1 MAVYKRFIIQQK
13 YLNGVPQ
20 EEYRLGMEYDPK
32 AYHSMENCESG
43 TECTQVEYRW
53 IDVEGEYICEDT
65 TKYAKQKRQQKCVNE
80 EEWVDMYPYQ
90 YQKGEML
97 EEDSKVCGGIHY
109 LYTDTDGNGELTYS
123 PIKSEYTSK
132 ESVLFRANPKEGY
145 LFSCYMIGSTSK
157 YGDIIEDSVMRLT
170 MSNDWYV
177 KAMFKTQMFTL
188 NTSVI
193 SGVGSIGLSPKGGQY
208 SYGQRVYI
216 TATPNESY
224 LFNGFVHGSYSW
236 SRPYSTDENPMYVD
250 MYSDYWVDAKFKP
263 NPEYF
268 NCLEWGYYNGDVF
281 LSCEPFNSSL
291 NWAHLAQWAYNDTD
305 FKYRDGLKYVKDK
318 NGQITQLDDCAFSS
332 CHNLESVYF
341 PQVEV
346 IPISAFV
353 WANSL
358 NSFSMP
364 MANYVK
370 YSAFYYCGLSIIS
383 LPNVSS
389 FSYSSIHPFMFGG
402 NGKLRDLYLPY
413 QGIVSNFDTSRFYAG
428 CNSEFLIHV
437 PDSLVSTYKEICGT
451 MSVYLSGLTKPLS
464 DCIVGLDPLYRIYP
478 KSVDNCDLIVTPSKS
493 LYSYGDVVTITPSI
507 TKGYSL
513 AYFMYGSDSY
523 YSQTLNES
531 QLTVSMVNDLYV
543 KPSVTLLD
551 YGNMLYLEYNTG
563 AYSWLSYNPTTITS
577 ENPSISK
584 SGLIMVSDFGESVYS
599 IGESTFRSC
608 YSLKSMYFPSC
619 TTIGKNAFYSCNSLE
634 TISIPLCESIGSH
647 AFESTKISSLS
658 LPRCKYLDDGAFGY
672 NTMLSNISLPLLEHL
687 GHTAFTMCN
696 ITYVDLPLCEYVGQY
711 AFDSCSNLVSINLPN
726 VSETGEGAFYACT
739 NLTDVNLPNLE
750 WVNSGVFYA
759 CRNLVSIDLP
769 NATEIGNGCFISCN
783 ELTTV
788 NCPIMEYISYSAFY
802 NLSNL
807 EHVDLDNV
815 SYVGSAA
822 FYGCGKLTNINLSNV
837 ESVGNG
843 AFTLCLGIDKLDLPV
858 CHTISTRGFYNCG
871 NISYANIPQCVS
883 LGSSAFYFCTNLET
897 IRLDN
902 VSKVPTLRDSS
913 VFYGTN
919 LKSIYVPTSLYK
931 DFLSSSYWY
940 RLGSSKFISV

>member
-1 MAVYKRFIIQQK
+1 MAVYKRFTIQQK

-65 TKYAKQKRQQKCVNE
+65 TKYAKQKRQQKCVDE

-109 LYTDTDGNGELTYS
+109 LITDTDGNGELTYD

-132 ESVLFRANPKEGY
+132 ESVLFMATPNEGY

-157 YGDIIEDSVMRLT
+157 YGEIVNDSVMRLT

-177 KAMFKTQMFTL
+177 KALFKTQMFTL

-193 SGVGSIGLSPKGGQY
+193 SGIGSIGLSPKGGQY
-208 SYGQRVYI
+208 SRGQRVYI

-236 SRPYSTDENPMYVD
+236 SRPYSTGENPMYVD

-263 NPEYF
+263 NPEYV
-268 NCLEWGYYNGDVF
+268 NCLEWGYHNGDVF
-281 LSCEPFNSSL
+281 VSCEPFNSSL
-291 NWAHLAQWAYNDTD
+291 NWAHLAQWAYGTTSV
-305 FKYRDGLKYVKDK
+305 KYRDGLKYVKDK

-346 IPISAFV
+346 IPISAFA
-353 WANSL
+353 WTTSL

-364 MANYVK
+364 IANYVQ
-370 YSAFYYCGLSIIS
+370 YSAFIQCGLSIIS

-389 FSYSSIHPFMFGG
+389 FRYHSRYSTIFGG
-402 NGKLRDLYLPY
+402 NGKLKDLYLPY
-413 QGIVSNFDTSRFYAG
+413 QGVVSQFDTPNFYWG

-451 MSVYLSGLTKPLS
+451 RSVYLSGLTKPLS

-507 TKGYSL
+507 ADGYSL
-513 AYFMYGSDSY
+513 TYFMYGSDSY
-523 YSQTLNES
+523 YSQTLSES

-543 KPSVTLLD
+543 KPSVTLVD
-551 YGNMLYLEYNTG
+551 YGNMLYLEYSTG
-563 AYSWLSYNPTTITS
+563 AYTWVSYNSTTLASI
-577 ENPSISK
+577 NPDDSQ
-584 SGLIMVSDFGESVYS
+584 GWLVMVSDFGEGIYS
-599 IGESTFRSC
+599 IGGSAF
-608 YSLKSMYFPSC
+608 YSRTPLKSIYFPSC
-619 TTIGKNAFYSCNSLE
+619 KTIGVEAFRYC
-634 TISIPLCESIGSH
+634 
-647 AFESTKISSLS
+647 LS
-658 LPRCKYLDDGAFGY
+658 LQTV
-672 NTMLSNISLPLLEHL
+672 N
-687 GHTAFTMCN
+687 
-696 ITYVDLPLCEYVGQY
+696 LPLCEYVGDKAFANCILLPSIDLPLCSYIGNSAFDNCHSLQTVNLPLCEYVGSY
-711 AFDSCSNLVSINLPN
+711 AFYYCSSLLSIDLPMCSYIGNNAFAVCYELNTVKLPLCEYVGDGAFRYCSALLSINLPLCEHIGERAFEFCSSLSN
-726 VSETGEGAFYACT
+726 VTCSK
-739 NLTDVNLPNLE
+739 L
-750 WVNSGVFYA
+750 S
-759 CRNLVSIDLP
+759 
-769 NATEIGNGCFISCN
+769 
-783 ELTTV
+783 
-788 NCPIMEYISYSAFY
+788 YISLYAFY

-815 SYVGSAA
+815 SYVGRAA
-822 FYGCGKLTNINLSNV
+822 FYGCGKLTNINLPNV
-837 ESVGNG
+837 ESVESG
-843 AFTLCLGIDKLDLPV
+843 AFTLCVGIDKLDLPV

-902 VSKVPTLRDSS
+902 VSKVPTLGDGS